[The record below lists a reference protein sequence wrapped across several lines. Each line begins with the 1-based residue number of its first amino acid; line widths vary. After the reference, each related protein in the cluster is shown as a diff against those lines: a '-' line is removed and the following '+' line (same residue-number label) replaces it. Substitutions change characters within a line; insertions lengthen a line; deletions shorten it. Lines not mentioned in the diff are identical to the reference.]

1 MTIFKF
7 NKESYFYNE
16 LPGIVII
23 TAIGKLQ
30 AGAVQNQTAAV
41 FGVSTST
48 ISKLKAKYN
57 RQCQRPTSKW
67 AHFLSL
73 SAFTIFRQSATDS
86 QSRFSRGSGRWLA
99 THSVTALHCLYCYQ
113 QDALEPEHAGTLCSA
128 INPDSAYSSWIIGS
142 KCGVWHWLRRSD
154 AELCCSTHKSIFL
167 SFQEVLL
174 QTYIK
179 RAVCLHV

>member
-23 TAIGKLQ
+23 TAIGQLQ

-57 RQCQRPTSKW
+57 RECQRPTSKW

-86 QSRFSRGSGRWLA
+86 QSRFSRALPDGS
-99 THSVTALHCLYCYQ
+99 LHIQSLPCTVCIVISKMHWNQ
-113 QDALEPEHAGTLCSA
+113 NMLER
-128 INPDSAYSSWIIGS
+128 Y
-142 KCGVWHWLRRSD
+142 
-154 AELCCSTHKSIFL
+154 
-167 SFQEVLL
+167 VL
-174 QTYIK
+174 Q
-179 RAVCLHV
+179 

>member
-23 TAIGKLQ
+23 TAIGQLQ

-57 RQCQRPTSKW
+57 RECQRPTSKW

-73 SAFTIFRQSATDS
+73 SAFTIFRQSATVKVFKRLWQMAHYTFS
-86 QSRFSRGSGRWLA
+86 HCPALFVLLSARCTGTRTCWNVMFCNESRF
-99 THSVTALHCLYCYQ
+99 CL
-113 QDALEPEHAGTLCSA
+113 
-128 INPDSAYSSWIIGS
+128 
-142 KCGVWHWLRRSD
+142 
-154 AELCCSTHKSIFL
+154 
-167 SFQEVLL
+167 
-174 QTYIK
+174 
-179 RAVCLHV
+179 